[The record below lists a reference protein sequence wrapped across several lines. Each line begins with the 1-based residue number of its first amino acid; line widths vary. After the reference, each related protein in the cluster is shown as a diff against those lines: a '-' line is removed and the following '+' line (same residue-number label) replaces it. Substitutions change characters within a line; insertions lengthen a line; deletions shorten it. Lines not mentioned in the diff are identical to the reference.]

1 LAGRGWRA
9 GFKRYGAPA
18 AFLAA
23 VTIAVL
29 LVRAGL
35 DTSSSP
41 NSTTATSTRTA
52 STPTGTATTNP
63 VRRRRYYRLR
73 QGETISDVAIRFD
86 TTVEQLLALN
96 PGIEPNALS
105 VGQRIRV
112 R

>member
-1 LAGRGWRA
+1 MLASRGWRA
-9 GFKRYGAPA
+9 ELKRYGAPA

-35 DTSSSP
+35 DHGSSP
-41 NSTTATSTRTA
+41 TTAPTTRAARIAT
-52 STPTGTATTNP
+52 TPTTP

-73 QGETISDVAIRFD
+73 QGETMSDVAIRFD
-86 TTVEQLLALN
+86 TTVEKLLALN
-96 PGIEPNALS
+96 PGIEPNALE
-105 VGQRIRV
+105 VGRRIRV